1 MVVSVSVHAWGR
13 VALMTSGNV
22 EPHAFLSQAL
32 AILANKPQ
40 PQKWKL
46 PQEGLVA

>member
-1 MVVSVSVHAWGR
+1 MVVSVSVRAWGR

-22 EPHAFLSQAL
+22 EPQTFLSQAL

-40 PQKWKL
+40 PQRWKL
-46 PQEGLVA
+46 PKEGVVE

>member
-1 MVVSVSVHAWGR
+1 MVVSGSAQNQQR
-13 VALMTSGNV
+13 IPLMTSGNV
-22 EPHAFLSQAL
+22 ETHAFLSQAL

-46 PQEGLVA
+46 PKEGVMA